1 MITFL
6 LGLLIGSF
14 ASMLLMAIFVAG
26 KNEATLKDEICNK

>member
-14 ASMLLMAIFVAG
+14 AGMMLMAIFVAG
-26 KNEATLKDEICNK
+26 KNEAALRDDIL

>member
-14 ASMLLMAIFVAG
+14 AGMMVMAIFVAG
-26 KNEATLKDEICNK
+26 KKEAALRDEIQ

>member
-14 ASMLLMAIFVAG
+14 GGMLLMAIFVAG
-26 KNEATLKDEICNK
+26 KKEGSIRDNITT